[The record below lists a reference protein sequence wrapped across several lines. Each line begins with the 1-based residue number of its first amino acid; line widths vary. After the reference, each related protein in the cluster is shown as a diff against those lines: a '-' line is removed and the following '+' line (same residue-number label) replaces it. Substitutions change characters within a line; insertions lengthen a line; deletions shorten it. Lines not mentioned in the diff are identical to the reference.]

1 MDVSGGA
8 IIAMLGSRCKIF
20 DMYWDMIGKLEYM
33 GAWTGVIIGLEWLSM
48 ISPCTLTMEHLRS
61 YCIPIDGVKWIHGYV
76 SNCKGNIMGHHR
88 SCFFEEIAACF
99 VGIGWC
105 DNLHQ
110 PEHDNHMIDD
120 EEIYSRFLKL
130 FSINQALTSEN
141 RPNFAFGT
149 SYFNGPVLFTM
160 VGWVSTTLSHKFRLI
175 YSWLSKRSCS

>member
-1 MDVSGGA
+1 
-8 IIAMLGSRCKIF
+8 ML
-20 DMYWDMIGKLEYM
+20 
-33 GAWTGVIIGLEWLSM
+33 
-48 ISPCTLTMEHLRS
+48 
-61 YCIPIDGVKWIHGYV
+61 
-76 SNCKGNIMGHHR
+76 
-88 SCFFEEIAACF
+88 FFEEIAACF

-120 EEIYSRFLKL
+120 EEIYSRFLQL
-130 FSINQALTSEN
+130 FSINQAFTSEN

-175 YSWLSKRSCS
+175 NS